1 LILLPFS
8 TIGKS
13 ALTVNPPK
21 TAGEQTQDRFALAD
35 EAASSFIGTTT
46 PLLLPMTRIA
56 FQGTH
61 GANSEVAARKVFG
74 ALCSTLPR
82 DTFEDVFAAVVERK
96 AVYAIIPIE
105 NSLAGS
111 IHQNYDLLL
120 SHTLHIVGETQ
131 LRIQHAL
138 MAPRGVPIRA
148 LRFVRSHPQALAQCG
163 EFFRTHPTIKPVPFF
178 DTAGAAESLL
188 TEHRDDTGAI
198 ANALAARLYGLS
210 ILRRNVENREKNI
223 TRFLVLGRTPSRPRK
238 NVRTKTSIV
247 FSPAQNQVGIL
258 FRILGVFALRDIDLV
273 KIESRPDPKRTFS
286 YLFYCDLAG
295 NPSEPNVAHALEHLR
310 EMVTR
315 LKILGVYRRSV

>member
-1 LILLPFS
+1 M
-8 TIGKS
+8 
-13 ALTVNPPK
+13 A
-21 TAGEQTQDRFALAD
+21 
-35 EAASSFIGTTT
+35 
-46 PLLLPMTRIA
+46 RIA
-56 FQGTH
+56 FQGIH

-74 ALCSTLPR
+74 AHCSTLPR
-82 DTFEDVFAAVVERK
+82 ETFEDVFAAVAGRK
-96 AVYAIIPIE
+96 ATFAIIPIE

-138 MAPRGVPIRA
+138 MALQGVPLHK

-163 EFFRTHPTIKPVPFF
+163 EFFRTHPAVRPVPYF

-188 TEHRDDTGAI
+188 SERRHDTGAI
-198 ANALAARLYGLS
+198 ANALAARRYGLS
-210 ILRRNVENREKNI
+210 ILRKNVENREKNI
-223 TRFLVLGRTPSRPRK
+223 TRFLVVGRSPSRPRK
-238 NVRTKTSIV
+238 NVRAKTSIV
-247 FSPAQNQVGIL
+247 FSPARNQVGIL

-295 NPSEPNVAHALEHLR
+295 SPSQANVAHALEHLQ
-310 EMVTR
+310 EMVTHF
-315 LKILGVYRRSV
+315 KILGVYRRSV